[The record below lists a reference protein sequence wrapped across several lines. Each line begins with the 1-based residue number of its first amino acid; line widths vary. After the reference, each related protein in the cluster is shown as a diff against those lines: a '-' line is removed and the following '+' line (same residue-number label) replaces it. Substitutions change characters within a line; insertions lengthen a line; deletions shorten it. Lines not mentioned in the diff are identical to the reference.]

1 MAKKSPPKT
10 GGQGLFFRQDGG
22 KALDG
27 ITLEVGRHMLVML
40 KDHALAGMPHDFG
53 QAADVSPMLKRHRWE
68 RMAQRI
74 RHDTALNTCRAT
86 GAMPRRS

>member
-1 MAKKSPPKT
+1 
-10 GGQGLFFRQDGG
+10 
-22 KALDG
+22 
-27 ITLEVGRHMLVML
+27 MLVML
-40 KDHALAGMPHDFG
+40 KDHALAGMPHDLG

-74 RHDTALNTCRAT
+74 RYDTALDTCRAT